1 MIASG
6 KGVQVN
12 PIKLNYQTSHFEAR
26 GYSLGLVP
34 LLKPI
39 RDRDRQAGYQ
49 FCD

>member
-1 MIASG
+1 MIASE

-12 PIKLNYQTSHFEAR
+12 PIKLNYQASHFEAR

-49 FCD
+49 FYD